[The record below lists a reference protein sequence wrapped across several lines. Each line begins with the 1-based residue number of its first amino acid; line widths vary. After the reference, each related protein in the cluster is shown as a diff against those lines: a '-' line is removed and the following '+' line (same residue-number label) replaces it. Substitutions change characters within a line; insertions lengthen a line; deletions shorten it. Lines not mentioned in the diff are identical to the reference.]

1 MSVVNATG
9 LEKGFGAF
17 TVFTGVDFALAW
29 GERAGLVGPNGV
41 GKTTLLEILAGRSRP
56 DRGRVSVAR
65 GARAGYLT
73 QDPELPAGTVHAAA
87 LDAFRELAELERQL
101 AELGARMAEGP
112 VPEGTLAAFGEL
124 QARFEHAGGY
134 DREHTAEATL
144 RGLGLPPELWELPV
158 DRLSGGQR
166 VRLGLCRLLLSAP
179 DLLLADEPTNH
190 LDAAGIEW
198 LEQRLVRWDGALL
211 LVSHDR
217 YFLDRVATRVLELTP
232 QGVQSYP
239 GNYSAYV
246 RLRAER
252 AVQAEEE
259 RARAQAE
266 EERLQ
271 AFVDRYRAGNLARQA
286 RSRQH
291 RLDRLRQNQPTAGP
305 AELRA
310 SDLRLDPR
318 GASGRE
324 VLSVEGLAKGYGGR
338 RLFGPWEAIVRR
350 GERVGIVGENGAG
363 KTTLLRI
370 LAGEEA
376 ADGGGAYWGHGVE
389 VSWLRQ
395 DMAGLD
401 DEATVLENVLD
412 AGAELGAAEARNLL
426 ARFLFRGDTVFR
438 RVGDLSGGERNR
450 LLLCLLTL
458 ERANVLL
465 CDEPTNH
472 LDIPNREAL
481 EQALAGFSGTLLVV
495 SHDRYLLERL
505 CTRVWWLHDGRVE
518 DIPGGYAAYLAAR
531 QGQSTPP
538 PDPEVKPS
546 RPAPRSDRE
555 ARRRQARL
563 NDIEQRIASAEEAVE
578 RLGARLAEPALY
590 QEGGVAAQVVR
601 DYERA
606 KAELEALYADWER
619 EADAQARAQE
629 STAPSRSP

>member
-1 MSVVNATG
+1 MSVISAAG
-9 LEKGFGAF
+9 LEKGYGAL
-17 TVFTGVDFALAW
+17 TVFTGVDLALAW
-29 GERAGLVGPNGV
+29 GDRAGLVGPNGV
-41 GKTTLLEILAGRSRP
+41 GKTTLLEILAGRARP
-56 DRGRVSVAR
+56 ERGRVSVAR
-65 GARAGYLT
+65 GARVGYLT
-73 QDPELPAGTVHAAA
+73 QDPDLPAGSVRAAA
-87 LDAFRELAELERQL
+87 LAAFGELADLERQL
-101 AELGARMAEGP
+101 ADLGARMAVGP
-112 VPEGTLAAFGEL
+112 VPDGTLAAFGEL

-144 RGLGLPPELWELPV
+144 RGLGLPPELWGLPV

-190 LDAAGIEW
+190 LDAAGVEW
-198 LEQRLVRWDGALL
+198 LEQRLLRWDGALL

-232 QGVQSYP
+232 GGLESYP

-246 RLRAER
+246 RLRTER
-252 AVQAEEE
+252 SVQAEEE

-266 EERLQ
+266 QERLQ
-271 AFVDRYRAGNLARQA
+271 AFVDRYRAGNLSRQA

-291 RLDRLRQNQPTAGP
+291 RLDRLRQNRPAAGP
-305 AELRA
+305 SELRA
-310 SDLRLDPR
+310 SDLRLEPR

-324 VLSVEGLAKGYGGR
+324 VLSLEGLVKGYGGR
-338 RLFGPWEAIVRR
+338 RLFGPWDAVVRR
-350 GERVGIVGENGAG
+350 GERVGIVGDNGAG

-370 LAGEEA
+370 LAGEEN
-376 ADGGGAYWGHGVE
+376 ADAGAAYWGHGVE

-401 DEATVLENVLD
+401 DDATVLENVLD
-412 AGAELGAAEARNLL
+412 AGADLGAAEARNLL

-481 EQALAGFSGTLLVV
+481 ELALAGFSGTLLVV
-495 SHDRYLLERL
+495 SHDRYLVERL
-505 CTRVWWLHDGRVE
+505 CTRVWWLHDGGVD

-531 QGQSTPP
+531 DAQAPVPP
-538 PDPEVKPS
+538 PA
-546 RPAPRSDRE
+546 PAPAVERGPAAPRPDRE
-555 ARRRQARL
+555 ARRRHARL
-563 NDIEQRIASAEEAVE
+563 AEIEQRIAAAEEGVA

-590 QEGGVAAQVVR
+590 QEGGLAAQVVR

-606 KAELEALYADWER
+606 QADLDALYAMWER
-619 EADAQARAQE
+619 EAD
-629 STAPSRSP
+629 T